1 MRWSHDRLSLRFS
14 SQLSSR
20 RQLLLRKA
28 ARAQA
33 ILQRV
38 SASHSAPRDLEY
50 EEAVGHSS
58 PGQQRT
64 PRAETSTSRPPK
76 EIRCRRQMCFR
87 GTRAATVDNSAED
100 LQIVHLH
107 PGVAHNATWSGS
119 PTCLLVSTKIQ
130 TVIRRSSPCNS
141 RAVSQRGSLVRLI
154 VRAVCDRDIAL
165 YPLAIDV
172 YELDA

>member
-1 MRWSHDRLSLRFS
+1 MPNVHAANLLPRWIDTPERPALAWNRSAFPRLRRISDKEMRWSHDRLSLRFS

-76 EIRCRRQMCFR
+76 EIRCRRQTCFR
-87 GTRAATVDNSAED
+87 GTRAATADNSAED

-107 PGVAHNATWSGS
+107 PGVAHNAT
-119 PTCLLVSTKIQ
+119 
-130 TVIRRSSPCNS
+130 
-141 RAVSQRGSLVRLI
+141 
-154 VRAVCDRDIAL
+154 
-165 YPLAIDV
+165 
-172 YELDA
+172 

>member
-1 MRWSHDRLSLRFS
+1 MPNVHAANLKPRWIDTPERPALARNRSAFPRLRRISDKEMRWSHDRLSLRFS

-107 PGVAHNATWSGS
+107 PGVAHNAT
-119 PTCLLVSTKIQ
+119 
-130 TVIRRSSPCNS
+130 
-141 RAVSQRGSLVRLI
+141 
-154 VRAVCDRDIAL
+154 
-165 YPLAIDV
+165 
-172 YELDA
+172 

>member
-1 MRWSHDRLSLRFS
+1 MRWSHDPLSLRFL
-14 SQLSSR
+14 SQLSSC

-38 SASHSAPRDLEY
+38 SARHSALRDLEY
-50 EEAVGHSS
+50 EEAVELSS

-87 GTRAATVDNSAED
+87 GTPAATVDSSAED

-107 PGVAHNATWSGS
+107 PGVARNAISIREDHGMIRVSDLLAGVDADKSSHWSLFS
-119 PTCLLVSTKIQ
+119 FRVTPMCLLD
-130 TVIRRSSPCNS
+130 S
-141 RAVSQRGSLVRLI
+141 R
-154 VRAVCDRDIAL
+154 D
-165 YPLAIDV
+165 
-172 YELDA
+172 

>member
-1 MRWSHDRLSLRFS
+1 MPNVHAANLKPRWIDTPERPALAWNRSAFPRLRRISDKEMRWSHDRLSLRFS

-87 GTRAATVDNSAED
+87 GTRAATADNSAED

-107 PGVAHNATWSGS
+107 PGVAHNAT
-119 PTCLLVSTKIQ
+119 
-130 TVIRRSSPCNS
+130 
-141 RAVSQRGSLVRLI
+141 
-154 VRAVCDRDIAL
+154 
-165 YPLAIDV
+165 
-172 YELDA
+172 

>member
-1 MRWSHDRLSLRFS
+1 MPNVHAANLLPRWIDTPERPALAWNRSAFPRLRRISDKEMRWSHDRLSLRFS

-107 PGVAHNATWSGS
+107 PGVAHNAT
-119 PTCLLVSTKIQ
+119 
-130 TVIRRSSPCNS
+130 
-141 RAVSQRGSLVRLI
+141 
-154 VRAVCDRDIAL
+154 
-165 YPLAIDV
+165 
-172 YELDA
+172 